1 MKRWQAGW
9 MALLV
14 ALAPITVSAQRSAVD
29 GVEVEVIGDHGGAL
43 AEYPL
48 RRDERP
54 GVYKAYLEAK
64 RGQKYSIRLRNRT
77 DRRIGVVVAVDGRNI
92 VSGARSELQPDE
104 RMYVLGPYQQET
116 YEGWRTG
123 KNRINR
129 FYFTDAG
136 DSYAGSWGDYSAMG
150 VIAVAAFREVAPRW
164 EREGDR
170 YGTQR
175 GSAPPTAE
183 SAPSAGAARKN
194 PEPGTGY
201 GETEWSPSR
210 QVEFTPER
218 RPFSQFFIKYAWR
231 DTLCRQGVIDCAQTD
246 RRPPRNRFWDERDDR
261 FAPPPPRRERYDDRE
276 QWR

>member
-1 MKRWQAGW
+1 

-104 RMYVLGPYQQET
+104 RMYVLCLLYT
-116 YEGWRTG
+116 
-123 KNRINR
+123 
-129 FYFTDAG
+129 
-136 DSYAGSWGDYSAMG
+136 
-150 VIAVAAFREVAPRW
+150 
-164 EREGDR
+164 
-170 YGTQR
+170 
-175 GSAPPTAE
+175 
-183 SAPSAGAARKN
+183 
-194 PEPGTGY
+194 
-201 GETEWSPSR
+201 SR
-210 QVEFTPER
+210 CV
-218 RPFSQFFIKYAWR
+218 
-231 DTLCRQGVIDCAQTD
+231 
-246 RRPPRNRFWDERDDR
+246 
-261 FAPPPPRRERYDDRE
+261 
-276 QWR
+276 